1 MTGLHKLGLT
11 TPFQC
16 SHKYS
21 LRHSGRPHLLCI
33 FAQPNRSPRAPA
45 SQVRSLQWQINL
57 FSNSHMTQTATPPA
71 PHQPSA
77 TRNVTILV
85 LAQAILGAQ
94 MPMIFIIGGLAG
106 QSLASNIC
114 FATLPISLIV
124 LGSMLSATPISA
136 IMQRY
141 GRRVGFFVGT
151 AFGTAGA
158 MVGAYGLSIA
168 SFPVFLLGS
177 FLTGTYMAA
186 HGFYRFAAAD
196 TASDAFRP
204 KAISYVMAGGLAAA
218 LIGPQLVK
226 LTSDAFVVPFLGT
239 YIAIIAINIFGSI
252 LFLFL
257 DIPTPPAPSADAP
270 KGRTRWELL
279 KTPQIAVAVICAMV
293 SYALMNL
300 VMTSTPLAVVGCG
313 YDQNNAADVV
323 SAHVLAM
330 YVPSFFTGH
339 LIARF
344 GTERVMAAGLLI
356 LAGAGAVALQGVELE
371 NFFIA
376 LVLLGLGWNFGFIG
390 ATTLLANSHEVHERG
405 RMQGLND
412 LLVFGGVTMASLA
425 SGGLMNCSG
434 GDPVAGWTAVNIAM
448 APFLVLAGG
457 ALIWL
462 MFQPKPQQ
470 A

>member
-1 MTGLHKLGLT
+1 MT
-11 TPFQC
+11 TPGDAVA
-16 SHKYS
+16 KK
-21 LRHSGRPHLLCI
+21 
-33 FAQPNRSPRAPA
+33 
-45 SQVRSLQWQINL
+45 
-57 FSNSHMTQTATPPA
+57 
-71 PHQPSA
+71 
-77 TRNVTILV
+77 NVAILV

-94 MPMIFIIGGLAG
+94 MPMIFTIGGLAG
-106 QSLASNIC
+106 QSLASNPC

-124 LGSMLSATPISA
+124 GGSMLAATPISA
-136 IMQRY
+136 IMQRW
-141 GRRVGFFVGT
+141 GRRAGFFVGAGFGAVGGLVG
-151 AFGTAGA
+151 AFGLYLG
-158 MVGAYGLSIA
+158 
-168 SFPVFLLGS
+168 SFPIFLLGS
-177 FLTGTYMAA
+177 LLTGVYMSA

-196 TASDAFRP
+196 TASEAFRP

-218 LIGPQLVK
+218 IIGPQLVK
-226 LTSDAFVVPFLGT
+226 ITSQAFVIPFLGT
-239 YIAIIAINIFGSI
+239 YMTVIAVNVLGAF

-257 DIPTPPAPSADAP
+257 DIPKPPAPSADTP
-270 KGRTRWELL
+270 MGRSRMELL
-279 KTPQIAVAVICAMV
+279 KTPVIAVAVICAMV

-313 YDQNNAADVV
+313 FTEGNAADVV
-323 SAHVLAM
+323 TWHVLAM

-344 GTERVMAAGLLI
+344 GVEKIVAAGLVI

-376 LVLLGLGWNFGFIG
+376 LILLGVGWNFGFIG
-390 ATTLLANSHEVHERG
+390 ATTMLAGAHESHERG

-434 GDPVAGWTAVNIAM
+434 GSPVDGWNAVNLAM

-462 MFQPKPQQ
+462 ALRPRT

>member
-1 MTGLHKLGLT
+1 MTMSMT
-11 TPFQC
+11 TP
-16 SHKYS
+16 SDAVAKK
-21 LRHSGRPHLLCI
+21 
-33 FAQPNRSPRAPA
+33 
-45 SQVRSLQWQINL
+45 
-57 FSNSHMTQTATPPA
+57 
-71 PHQPSA
+71 
-77 TRNVTILV
+77 NVAILV

-94 MPMIFIIGGLAG
+94 MPMIFTIGGLAG
-106 QSLASNIC
+106 QSLASNPC

-124 LGSMLSATPISA
+124 GGSMLAATPISA
-136 IMQRY
+136 IMQRW
-141 GRRVGFFVGT
+141 GRRAGFFVGA
-151 AFGTAGA
+151 AFGAVGGL
-158 MVGAYGLSIA
+158 VGAYGLYLG
-168 SFPVFLLGS
+168 SFPIFLLGS
-177 FLTGTYMAA
+177 LLTGVYMSA

-196 TASDAFRP
+196 TASEAFRP

-218 LIGPQLVK
+218 IIGPQIVK
-226 LTSDAFVVPFLGT
+226 ATSQAFVIPFLGT
-239 YIAIIAINIFGSI
+239 YLAVIAVNVLGAA

-257 DIPTPPAPSADAP
+257 ETPKPPAPTEDSP
-270 KGRTRWELL
+270 KGRSRVQLL
-279 KTPQIAVAVICAMV
+279 KTPVIAVAVICAMV

-313 YDQNNAADVV
+313 YTEGNAADVV
-323 SAHVLAM
+323 TWHVLAM

-344 GTERVMAAGLLI
+344 GVEKIVAAGLVI
-356 LAGAGAVALQGVELE
+356 LAGAGAVALQGVDLE

-376 LVLLGLGWNFGFIG
+376 LVLLGIGWNFGFIG
-390 ATTLLANSHEVHERG
+390 ATTMLAGAHESYERG

-434 GDPVAGWTAVNIAM
+434 GNPVEGWSAVNMAM

-457 ALIWL
+457 ALMWL
-462 MFQPKPQQ
+462 VLRPKE